1 MMILFVSRGL
11 PVALRTP
18 SPRWGEGWGEGV
30 TACREARS
38 PSPGSRRQVYA
49 GCTNSPAYDPTSPR
63 RGEVKLAARAALIFI
78 LIAMSRAP
86 AHAQS
91 VADFYRG
98 KTIEI
103 AVGAAA
109 AGGYDLAA
117 RTLANHMGRHIP
129 GNPKLIIKN
138 MPGATGLIGTNYLY
152 NAAKR
157 DGTVIGM
164 PTSNVPLEP
173 RLKLLSTDGSAVK
186 FDLARFSWIGTTIQ
200 EPQVTWVWN
209 TAPAKNVEDL
219 KTKTIV
225 MGATA
230 NSADN
235 YVLPMLANALI
246 GTRMQVLTG
255 YIGQNEI
262 DLAAER
268 GEVQG
273 NNTGLSNLTAGRVDW
288 LRDGKVRIL
297 LQYGNERL
305 PALKDVPT
313 VAELTTSD
321 VDREMLRFHALK
333 FTMTRPLLIPP
344 DVPADRV
351 AALQRAFADTMQDP
365 QYLDECKRIGLDTN
379 WLGSEDMVQ
388 RVRQIMA
395 TPQPVVDRLRELL
408 VRAVAK

>member
-1 MMILFVSRGL
+1 MLRCLFPPVPAKAGTQGGRARRVEPLDSRLRGNERNSTQQQNISVASTLLILLG
-11 PVALRTP
+11 
-18 SPRWGEGWGEGV
+18 
-30 TACREARS
+30 TA
-38 PSPGSRRQVYA
+38 
-49 GCTNSPAYDPTSPR
+49 
-63 RGEVKLAARAALIFI
+63 I
-78 LIAMSRAP
+78 LSVP

-98 KTIEI
+98 KTLEI
-103 AVGAAA
+103 AVGAAS
-109 AGGYDLAA
+109 AGGYDLAS

-157 DGTVIGM
+157 DGSVIGM

-173 RLKLLSTDGSAVK
+173 RLKLLSPNGTGVK
-186 FDLARFSWIGTTIQ
+186 FDLSKFSWIGTTMQ
-200 EPQVTWVWN
+200 EPQVTWVWH

-219 KTKTIV
+219 KTNTIV

-273 NNTGLSNLTAGRVDW
+273 NNTGLSNLTAARADW
-288 LRDGKVRIL
+288 VRDGKVRIL

-305 PALKDVPT
+305 PVLKDVPT
-313 VAELTTSD
+313 VAELTKSD
-321 VDREMLRFHALK
+321 VDREMLRFYAIK
-333 FTMTRPLLIPP
+333 FTMTRPLIIPP

-351 AALQRAFADTMQDP
+351 AALQRAFADTMKDP
-365 QYLDECKRIGLDTN
+365 QYLEECKRIGLDTN
-379 WLGSEDMVQ
+379 WLGSEDMAQ
-388 RVRQIMA
+388 RVRQIME
-395 TPQPVVDRLRELL
+395 TPQPVVDRLRDLL
-408 VRAVAK
+408 THTSAK